1 MLSDTETEP
10 ESKIG
15 QEQDCPQNFDTREVG
30 AGACASYTTKYPY
43 KSWRSDSSLSDELSN
58 SWPSKK
64 KFYRRRK
71 GGNSVITQ
79 PRGGS
84 RMGRLAR
91 PRTAVL
97 KRPRVLDESLKD
109 KLDMTLT
116 KKQFLA
122 AVKLVKNKM
131 AFRQQEHLPRLD

>member
-1 MLSDTETEP
+1 
-10 ESKIG
+10 
-15 QEQDCPQNFDTREVG
+15 
-30 AGACASYTTKYPY
+30 
-43 KSWRSDSSLSDELSN
+43 
-58 SWPSKK
+58 
-64 KFYRRRK
+64 
-71 GGNSVITQ
+71 
-79 PRGGS
+79 
-84 RMGRLAR
+84 MGRLAR

>member
-1 MLSDTETEP
+1 MSD
-10 ESKIG
+10 
-15 QEQDCPQNFDTREVG
+15 F
-30 AGACASYTTKYPY
+30 
-43 KSWRSDSSLSDELSN
+43 SLSDELSN

-71 GGNSVITQ
+71 GGSNSVALTQ
-79 PRGGS
+79 PRGGGS
-84 RMGRLAR
+84 RMGRGRLAR

-131 AFRQQEHLPRLD
+131 AFRQQEHLPR

>member
-1 MLSDTETEP
+1 MSD
-10 ESKIG
+10 
-15 QEQDCPQNFDTREVG
+15 F
-30 AGACASYTTKYPY
+30 
-43 KSWRSDSSLSDELSN
+43 SLSDELSN

-71 GGNSVITQ
+71 GGGNALTQ

-84 RMGRLAR
+84 RMGRGRLAR

>member
-1 MLSDTETEP
+1 M
-10 ESKIG
+10 
-15 QEQDCPQNFDTREVG
+15 
-30 AGACASYTTKYPY
+30 
-43 KSWRSDSSLSDELSN
+43 SDELSN

-71 GGNSVITQ
+71 GGNSVVLTQ

-84 RMGRLAR
+84 RMGRRLAR

-131 AFRQQEHLPRLD
+131 AFRQQEHLPRLDLIVSLNTLNLVSLDQAI

>member
-1 MLSDTETEP
+1 MSD
-10 ESKIG
+10 
-15 QEQDCPQNFDTREVG
+15 F
-30 AGACASYTTKYPY
+30 
-43 KSWRSDSSLSDELSN
+43 SLSDELSN

-71 GGNSVITQ
+71 GGGNALTQ

-84 RMGRLAR
+84 RMRLAR

-131 AFRQQEHLPRLD
+131 AFRQQEHLPR